1 MAFQR
6 AKYRQSGASLVEF
19 MIASLVGSIALAIIG
34 SVFLSNQ
41 RVALQRSQHIMLQQQ
56 MSMVMHQLK
65 RDVLRAGY
73 NGINNHSVIF
83 SDQDDLLAVTE
94 TSIGYVYY
102 TPHSSSGKFSHT
114 LYRLDNGIL
123 RYRQIN
129 CTQIID
135 YENFKCPEEEEEEE
149 KNKSAS
155 FYSLFEPKQVR
166 VTQFSVKRFPINGQ
180 AVQSAVISIDV
191 SASLVANPAVAHS
204 MQLHITQ
211 RNWQS

>member
-34 SVFLSNQ
+34 SLFLSNQ
-41 RVALQRSQHIMLQQQ
+41 RVALQRSQEIMLQQQ
-56 MSMVMHQLK
+56 MSKVMHQLK

-73 NGINNHSVIF
+73 NGINNQSLTF

-102 TPHSSSGKFSHT
+102 TPNSSSRKFSHT
-114 LYRLDNGIL
+114 LYRLDDKMLKYCQVNSEQL
-123 RYRQIN
+123 KTLQSVNSQPCYN
-129 CTQIID
+129 
-135 YENFKCPEEEEEEE
+135 
-149 KNKSAS
+149 
-155 FYSLFEPKQVR
+155 LFEPKQIKVTNFAVKHVPLSGETVR
-166 VTQFSVKRFPINGQ
+166 
-180 AVQSAVISIDV
+180 SAVVLVDV
-191 SASLVANPAVAHS
+191 SASLVANPEVTHS
-204 MQLHITQ
+204 MQLQITQ

>member
-19 MIASLVGSIALAIIG
+19 MIASLVGSIALVIIG

-56 MSMVMHQLK
+56 MSMVMYQLK

-73 NGINNHSVIF
+73 NGISNHSVIF

-102 TPHSSSGKFSHT
+102 TPNSSSGKFSHT
-114 LYRLDNGIL
+114 LYRVGDKMLKYCQANSD
-123 RYRQIN
+123 QIK
-129 CTQIID
+129 TQQSISSQRCYD
-135 YENFKCPEEEEEEE
+135 
-149 KNKSAS
+149 
-155 FYSLFEPKQVR
+155 LFEPKQVK
-166 VTQFSVKRFPINGQ
+166 VTDFVVKRFPLNGQ

-191 SASLVANPAVAHS
+191 SASLVANPEVAHS